1 MGGNRGR
8 KEMKKPTKGSGL
20 NPCLQPDG
28 SQLGIPNEFTEDPSG
43 ASQPIVLA
51 LHEEPLDE
59 TYATSS
65 STAARMAYNYTL
77 PSSLVAD
84 GTSYDYPLPSSSMAH
99 PTSYSTAFAHMT
111 APWAVETPAPPSTT
125 LMRDRLSETPMS
137 HHPAGDALPFCGA
150 PDLATTIRP
159 MCLPTPSILQYP
171 QELSFEGSQRISQ
184 IARPSPYPIVSS
196 GIRRVFA
203 YGPRRP
209 SETERGSFVI
219 IGVIKAGANH
229 TITSRRQTRRTL
241 LPTSTLLPPPT
252 PEAPTNETDETPIQ
266 NITQLPPDQL
276 SKVIQEAKNGMRRR
290 LVCTNIF
297 PTQVEAN
304 SFAEDAI
311 TDALRTLITD
321 PHCWVLDR
329 AKDGKAISQ
338 VLQIPNSIRTLFKN
352 VACAQV
358 LIGYGI
364 HVCDDD
370 LLLDQTQIRES
381 VCGRIQH
388 LLRDYNFLYTEE
400 CTLFAELHSLLTTNI
415 GSSPTIWASCPHPSI
430 DIRHLDNAGST
441 LQVVGRRRCGYY
453 RWSRCTSRCC
463 PEQRIAR
470 GP

>member
-1 MGGNRGR
+1 VALYNDGGNRGR

-28 SQLGIPNEFTEDPSG
+28 LSAHYAGN
-43 ASQPIVLA
+43 
-51 LHEEPLDE
+51 EEPLDE

-381 VCGRIQH
+381 DPPRRFGHHALTH
-388 LLRDYNFLYTEE
+388 LLISATW
-400 CTLFAELHSLLTTNI
+400 TMPGALFKSLDVDDAATIDGLVALAGAALSSALHEDREGAVCVVEFSNLLAGERYREIIQIIRVLLGRSYQGSVGNI
-415 GSSPTIWASCPHPSI
+415 TICS
-430 DIRHLDNAGST
+430 D
-441 LQVVGRRRCGYY
+441 V
-453 RWSRCTSRCC
+453 
-463 PEQRIAR
+463 
-470 GP
+470 

>member
-8 KEMKKPTKGSGL
+8 KEMKKPAKGSGL

-43 ASQPIVLA
+43 ASQPIMLA

-84 GTSYDYPLPSSSMAH
+84 GTSYDYPLPSSLMAH

-111 APWAVETPAPPSTT
+111 APWAHNFDA
-125 LMRDRLSETPMS
+125 RLSETPMS

-150 PDLATTIRP
+150 PDLATTIQP

-171 QELSFEGSQRISQ
+171 QELS
-184 IARPSPYPIVSS
+184 PYPIVSS
-196 GIRRVFA
+196 GIRHVFA

-209 SETERGSFVI
+209 SETERGSFVN

-241 LPTSTLLPPPT
+241 PPTSTLLPPPT

-290 LVCTNIF
+290 LICTNIF

-321 PHCWVLDR
+321 PHWVLDR

-352 VACAQV
+352 VARAQV

-364 HVCDDD
+364 NVCDDD

-381 VCGRIQH
+381 VRGRIQH
-388 LLRDYNFLYTEE
+388 LLRDYNFLYTESLDVDDAATIDGLVALAGAALSSALHE
-400 CTLFAELHSLLTTNI
+400 YCEGVVCVVESSNLLAGERYREIIQIIRGMSTDEELCAQCKKYCRNLSNQ
-415 GSSPTIWASCPHPSI
+415 GSSPNCEI
-430 DIRHLDNAGST
+430 
-441 LQVVGRRRCGYY
+441 
-453 RWSRCTSRCC
+453 
-463 PEQRIAR
+463 
-470 GP
+470 